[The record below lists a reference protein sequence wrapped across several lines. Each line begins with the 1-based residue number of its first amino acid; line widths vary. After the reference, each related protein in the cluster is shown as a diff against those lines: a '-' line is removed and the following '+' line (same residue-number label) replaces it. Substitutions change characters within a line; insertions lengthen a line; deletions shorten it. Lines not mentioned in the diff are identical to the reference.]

1 MKTSVKKTAIIIG
14 LIVLWQFLSYVIKNN
29 ILFVGPVEVA
39 KRLIEMSV
47 QEIFW
52 KSVLGSLFR
61 ILVGFWIAF
70 LLGYLC
76 AFISGRFSLFEDIM
90 WPLVSVFKSVP
101 VASVVVLFLIWF
113 GAKWLSV
120 YVSFMVVFPNVY
132 INLMEA
138 VKKADAKM
146 LDMAKEYRLTYFRT
160 WRYIIGESAMPLLI
174 GAVRLSVGMSFKSG
188 VAAEIIG
195 LPEHSIGEQLY
206 MSKIY
211 IDTAGVLSWTLVVV
225 LLCYICEKVIIA
237 FIIKLMEFSMSCHKA
252 LPALSKDECSDV
264 VLKNIKLSYGEQTI
278 FDDFS
283 YRFGSGKSY
292 VVTGESGQGK
302 TSLLNLIRGSVN
314 AEAGKIEGNN
324 QLISMMFQEDRL
336 VESMTA
342 LDNLLLIRSEYKP
355 DNIKKM
361 LKELIPDIDF
371 KKRISEYSGGMKRRV
386 SLIRAIIASGQVLI
400 LDEPFSGLDHDNKI
414 KAMSFIAKYRR
425 NRMLILTSHDV
436 EVFNN
441 TDCDFDFLQI

>member
-146 LDMAKEYRLTYFRT
+146 LDMAKEYRLTYFRI

-237 FIIKLMEFSMSCHKA
+237 FIIKLTELSMSCHKA
-252 LPALSKDECSDV
+252 LPVLSKDECSDV

-400 LDEPFSGLDHDNKI
+400 LDEPFAGLDHDNKI
-414 KAMSFIAKYRR
+414 KVMSFITKYRR
-425 NRMLILTSHDV
+425 NRMLILTSHDA

-441 TDCDFDFLQI
+441 TDCDFDFLHI